1 LTAPVQRRE
10 YASVAKW
17 SGISFFLVALLL
29 AVLGVFVAGLFGFFI
44 GLVFF
49 PILLLGFPLACWRS
63 ILVIAPDRVF
73 RHLILERPHEDL
85 LRRFRIPL
93 SGQSSYF
100 LGSPGLP
107 PSLVWR
113 LLQTISVVFLL
124 ASIGTPALSPTRNAF
139 AEESWFF
146 SLALIALSFVM
157 PIISLLWV
165 YEDSGVR
172 RYDKEAVT
180 VSKLGTWVQRF
191 TFGTGV
197 VTWFVKFTL
206 SVQGG
211 TVEQTALATVLFTV
225 LVPPC
230 LVVTV
235 VFHRNLQPMFV
246 NRFLGSRS
254 SRVLDRRN
262 IELVP
267 DTNSNDRT
275 DPAEL

>member
-1 LTAPVQRRE
+1 
-10 YASVAKW
+10 
-17 SGISFFLVALLL
+17 
-29 AVLGVFVAGLFGFFI
+29 
-44 GLVFF
+44 
-49 PILLLGFPLACWRS
+49 
-63 ILVIAPDRVF
+63 
-73 RHLILERPHEDL
+73 
-85 LRRFRIPL
+85 
-93 SGQSSYF
+93 
-100 LGSPGLP
+100 
-107 PSLVWR
+107 
-113 LLQTISVVFLL
+113 
-124 ASIGTPALSPTRNAF
+124 
-139 AEESWFF
+139 
-146 SLALIALSFVM
+146 M